1 MKKIYSYLT
10 ACPQD
15 PSSVIAAF
23 FFTARGNEIEKSP
36 TGLFRTLLH
45 KLCQQI
51 SALRDLVVRAY
62 VAKRRLLTSD
72 WQWQFGELKDFLAA
86 AVTPSVLGQRSL
98 LLFVDALDEC
108 DFAATQSVIHVFE
121 DLATSSL
128 SKGTNFSI
136 CLSSRYWPQFKIQNC
151 FIARVELENKGDIL
165 SYIQKYLEPSQFDED
180 PELHAA
186 LRTEI
191 LDKSKGTFL
200 WVVLVTRELLQAI
213 TTGATLREL
222 RDIVNRVP
230 PDLDEFYQHQ
240 LQNIKSE
247 DRGRMLRLLQLVFYA
262 QRPLSLTE
270 VRYAL
275 AFGYKAY
282 TSYAEWCQSSEYIK
296 SDKRM
301 EKRIRECSKG
311 LVEIAPLPADDCRL
325 RYSDND
331 RESAFSERTFVQ
343 FIHQSVRDFLIL
355 NGFSYLHDSRRQTQ
369 IADGHEFLKTV
380 CFNYLRIKDFEA
392 ISAVDL
398 RVEEQFCSRSMK
410 RMLVDDQQLLEYAV
424 QYLFQHAAQAEM
436 HGISQDDFRTYICS
450 NIQGFFGRWRCLHD
464 GVVYSRNEDGQAG
477 VEDSQGSQARPI
489 HVLARY
495 GLLTRAI
502 AKQER
507 SIDIVGGK
515 YFSALTAAC
524 WGGHEDAVQI
534 LLECGADPRFSAP
547 EEFLLGRR
555 PWEEP
560 MAPFRCAVAGQHL
573 PVLHHLLDDRRSSL
587 TLKERI
593 ELASTITDEKPHLES
608 FLALLFPEA
617 IFPDSVVDDLCEAA
631 GESALGTFS
640 FLLDKSPHTIVHEE
654 KLWHHVL
661 SGNHNTLMIDKT
673 RILLDR
679 GGTIKITWA
688 FADFDDRVGG
698 DFGPDGVFSLLV
710 RHCDFEIT
718 EHFVDALS
726 RLEDASQ
733 IICTFE
739 EAGYRLDP
747 FTPKQL
753 SLALQNGTVETVAF
767 FLQRKDCHM
776 SADEMLNAAFRNAGH
791 GDEVTRLLLGYLNP
805 SQITEQAVVAA
816 FGNNCCG
823 VALISLL
830 YTRWSSLIVSEAAL
844 VVAIGH
850 QPADII
856 QLILERCE
864 HIDITERILTAAV
877 HSNHEWIMPGECEKK
892 VDLLLLYDPDIC
904 IQESTVIT
912 AIDHEEGA
920 TLLSTICR
928 HDKPLSCSQNV
939 VAAAANSD
947 SGPDA
952 LDVVLH
958 QDRDAKI
965 SSSMIMIAIRAKR
978 GAALISVMLHHDHTI
993 VIEEE
998 HLVAAASNPYDPSTI
1013 FAFLDTKGK
1022 LGGADA
1028 AIEILNTGPAKRR
1041 KVSRQSSPHLSI
1053 NVINAAFS
1061 NQNEGPRLQLLELFV
1076 EWGVITAADLDNG
1089 IYHAPTPSRNS
1100 LRLPSI
1106 SQLLPGI

>member
-1 MKKIYSYLT
+1 MKKIYSHVT

-36 TGLFRTLLH
+36 IGLFRTLLH
-45 KLCQQI
+45 RLCQQI

-62 VAKRRLLTSD
+62 VAKRRLLTSN
-72 WQWQFGELKDFLAA
+72 WQWRIGELKDFLAA
-86 AVTPSVLGQRSL
+86 VVTPSVLGQRSL

-108 DFAATQSVIHVFE
+108 DFAATQSVIRVFE

-151 FIARVELENKGDIL
+151 FITRVELENKGDVL

-191 LDKSKGTFL
+191 LDKAKGTFL

-222 RDIVNRVP
+222 RDIVDKVP

-240 LQNIKSE
+240 LQNTKSE
-247 DRGRMLRLLQLVFYA
+247 DRERMLRLLQLVFYA

-275 AFGYKAY
+275 AFGCKAY
-282 TSYAEWCQSSEYIK
+282 TSYAEWCQSSEYVK
-296 SDKRM
+296 SDKQM
-301 EKRIRECSKG
+301 EKRIREYSKG
-311 LVEIAPLPADDCRL
+311 LIEIAPLPNDDYRL
-325 RYSDND
+325 QYSDSD
-331 RESAFSERTFVQ
+331 RESAFSKRIFVQ

-369 IADGHEFLKTV
+369 IADGHEFFKTV

-398 RVEEQFCSRSMK
+398 RVKDQFCSRSRI
-410 RMLVDDQQLLEYAV
+410 RMLVDDPQLLEYAV
-424 QYLFQHAAQAEM
+424 QYLFQHAAQAER

-450 NIQGFFGRWRCLHD
+450 NIQGFFERWRCLND
-464 GVVYSRNEDGQAG
+464 SWNPI
-477 VEDSQGSQARPI
+477 SQGSQARPI
-489 HVLARY
+489 HVLAQY

-502 AKQER
+502 AEQER
-507 SIDIVGGK
+507 SIDIVGG
-515 YFSALTAAC
+515 FFCSALTAAC
-524 WGGHEDAVQI
+524 WAGHEDAVQI

-547 EEFLLGRR
+547 IESSRR
-555 PWEEP
+555 PWEQP
-560 MAPFRCAVAGQHL
+560 MAPFRCAVARQHL
-573 PVLHHLLDDRRSSL
+573 PVLHQLLDDRRSSL
-587 TLKERI
+587 TLEERI
-593 ELASTITDEKPHLES
+593 GLASTINDEQPHLES

-617 IFPDSVVDDLCEAA
+617 IFPDSVIENVCEAA

-640 FLLDKSPHTIVHEE
+640 FLLDKSPHAIVHEE
-654 KLWHHVL
+654 YLWHCIFWE
-661 SGNHNTLMIDKT
+661 NHNTFMVDKI

-679 GGTIKITWA
+679 GGTINVTWA
-688 FADFDDRVGG
+688 LADSLDGNDDVSQSNE
-698 DFGPDGVFSLLV
+698 VCSLLLE
-710 RHCDFEIT
+710 HCHVEIT
-718 EHFVDALS
+718 EYLIDRLS
-726 RLEDASQ
+726 YFEDASQ
-733 IICTFE
+733 IICTLE
-739 EAGYRLDP
+739 AAGYRIDP

-753 SLALQNGTVETVAF
+753 SLALQYGSVKTVAF
-767 FLQRKDCHM
+767 FLQRKYCHT
-776 SADEMLNAAFRNAGH
+776 SADEMLNAALRNEIH

-805 SQITEQAVVAA
+805 GPITEQAVVAA
-816 FGNNCCG
+816 FGNHDCG
-823 VALISLL
+823 DALIRLL
-830 YTRWSSLIVSEAAL
+830 YTRSSSLIVSEAAL
-844 VVAIGH
+844 VVAVTH
-850 QPADII
+850 QPPNTI

-877 HSNHEWIMPGECEKK
+877 QSNRIWLSGEECAEKF
-892 VDLLLLYDPDIC
+892 DLLLRYDPDIR

-920 TLLSTICR
+920 LILNTICR
-928 HDKPLSCSQNV
+928 HDKPLFCSQNV

-952 LDVVLH
+952 LDFVLQ

-978 GAALISVMLHHDHTI
+978 GAALISVMIHHDHTI
-993 VIEEE
+993 VIEKE
-998 HLVAAASNPYDPSTI
+998 HLVAAASNPYDPRTI

-1022 LGGADA
+1022 LGSADA
-1028 AIEILNTGPAKRR
+1028 ANEILHTGPAKRR
-1041 KVSRQSSPHLSI
+1041 RISRQSSPHISI

-1061 NQNEGPRLQLLELFV
+1061 NRNEGPRLQLLELFV
-1076 EWGVITAADLDNG
+1076 EWGVITAADLENG
-1089 IYHAPTPSRNS
+1089 IYNAPTRSRNS
-1100 LRLPSI
+1100 LCLPSI
-1106 SQLLPGI
+1106 SQLFPGI